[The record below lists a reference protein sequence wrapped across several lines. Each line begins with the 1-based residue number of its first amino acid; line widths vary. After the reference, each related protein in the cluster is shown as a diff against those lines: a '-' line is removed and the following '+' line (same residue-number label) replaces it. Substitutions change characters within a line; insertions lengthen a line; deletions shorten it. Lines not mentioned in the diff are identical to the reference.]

1 MIPLERVKTKNI
13 QRSKQLWRFPDEFEL
28 VVVTEESILP
38 VFPTSELDKSCS
50 RNFCDG
56 QMVTFRVLNDDI
68 LDMFCS
74 KKN

>member
-38 VFPTSELDKSCS
+38 VFTTLELDKSCS